1 MSTIVSNPATL
12 LDLLKVEGKAELIG
26 GRIVTIMPSGDAPS
40 SVAFEIAVG
49 IREYVKSVGRGKAY
63 ADGIGF
69 ALPAPLPSGRQSF
82 SPDAAYFSGSPP
94 ANKMRFV
101 EGTPELAVEVRSEN
115 DYGPKAERD
124 MATKRADY
132 FAAGTQ
138 VVWDVDT
145 VAETITAYKSSNP
158 AAPVVFRRGDA
169 ADAEPALPGW
179 RLPVDE
185 VFG

>member
-40 SVAFEIAVG
+40 TVALEIVVRVRDYANL
-49 IREYVKSVGRGKAY
+49 VGRGKAY
-63 ADGIGF
+63 ADGTGF
-69 ALPAPLPSGRQSF
+69 ALASPLPNGRQSF
-82 SPDAAYFSGSPP
+82 CPDAAYFTGKPS
-94 ANKMRFV
+94 AKKLRFV
-101 EGTPELAVEVRSEN
+101 EGAPDFAVEVRSED